1 MCNLNLFEC
10 TQSWLRRWWLS
21 GVSIS
26 YAGVLN
32 SFGLG
37 LFHQI
42 FIDLGGEIRK
52 KGECASKY
60 KWAEL
65 NLSFSWSHLEPL
77 MGRRSEYWEFL
88 CPGSFVCRVE
98 QGVAGIRRVTKLFT
112 FPLLFFFLP
121 IYSDELINPSLSCH
135 KVPLSVW
142 TYGTKAS
149 DAKRWNRAIS
159 LQLNCACLFLL
170 TLHQPAPASPL
181 SASVFGSQ
189 MWCERSI
196 LSDAACYFVSSRLPP
211 PPLAHWWYFIATSP
225 KLY

>member
-10 TQSWLRRWWLS
+10 TQSWLRCWWLS

-42 FIDLGGEIRK
+42 FIDLRWEIRK
-52 KGECASKY
+52 KGECASQH
-60 KWAEL
+60 KWTEL
-65 NLSFSWSHLEPL
+65 NISFSCVRSRWWSAGLNTE
-77 MGRRSEYWEFL
+77 SFF

-98 QGVAGIRRVTKLFT
+98 EGVTGIRRVTKLFT
-112 FPLLFFFLP
+112 FTLFFFFFFL

-196 LSDAACYFVSSRLPP
+196 LSDAACYFVSSRLLP
-211 PPLAHWWYFIATSP
+211 PPLARWWYFIATSP